1 LIGVHGIFHTASPID
16 FSLTTYDEF
25 ITIAVKGTNS
35 IFESALKAGPQ
46 LESLVVTSSVAAI
59 TNSGVEPGYVFT
71 EKDFA
76 HTAFDKAT
84 SDHTQG
90 IDSPAGILYSAS
102 KTAAERAVWEFR
114 DKHNV
119 SCISRV

>member
-1 LIGVHGIFHTASPID
+1 
-16 FSLTTYDEF
+16 
-25 ITIAVKGTNS
+25 
-35 IFESALKAGPQ
+35 
-46 LESLVVTSSVAAI
+46 
-59 TNSGVEPGYVFT
+59 VFT

-84 SDHTQG
+84 SDHAQG
-90 IDSPAGILYSAS
+90 INSPAGILYSAS

-119 SCISRV
+119 SCISRVQIATVIFALQQLTRF